1 MTQST
6 DAPNS
11 EVPAPI
17 AMLQMLSGFWISK
30 AIYAVAKLGIA
41 DYLLDSPK
49 TAEELAAITE
59 THPPSLYRLL
69 RALASV
75 GIFAEDDNHN
85 FSLTPLAATLQT
97 DVPGSLRFFAISEL
111 GTDHSIGWN
120 NLLHS
125 LKTGGI
131 AFDNAAGMN
140 VWEYYAQHPEES
152 NAFDRAMTNLTAVV
166 VAAILSSYDFSEFQ
180 NIVDIGGGQGSLIS
194 QILKA
199 NPKLKGIVF
208 DLPQVIEDTKLR
220 LQTEDIADR
229 VTVLSGSF
237 FESVPV
243 GGDAYLLKHIIHDWD
258 EEKATTILK
267 NCHQAMPQHSKL
279 LLFEIVI
286 TPGNEPSFGK
296 LLDLNMLVM
305 AGGRE
310 RTEEE
315 YRALLQAAGFQLTR
329 IIPTSSPLS
338 IIEAVKV

>member
-1 MTQST
+1 MTQLNNN
-6 DAPNS
+6 PNTP
-11 EVPAPI
+11 VPPPI
-17 AMLQMLSGFWISK
+17 AMLQMISGFWISK

-41 DYLLDSPK
+41 DYLIDRPK

-59 THPPSLYRLL
+59 THPLSLYRLL

-75 GIFAEDDNHN
+75 GIFAEDENHK

-111 GTDHSIGWN
+111 GTHHSLGWN

-125 LKTGGI
+125 LKTGEI
-131 AFDNAAGMN
+131 AFDNATGIN
-140 VWEYYAQHPEES
+140 IWEYYAQHPEDAKRF
-152 NAFDRAMTNLTAVV
+152 NQAMTNITAVE
-166 VAAILSSYDFSEFQ
+166 VAAIISSYNFSEFQ
-180 NIVDIGGGQGSLIS
+180 NIVDIGGGQGSLLT

-199 NPKLKGIVF
+199 NQKLKGFIF
-208 DLPQVIEDTKLR
+208 DLPQVIEATKLQ
-220 LQTEDIADR
+220 LQAEDIAHR
-229 VTVLSGSF
+229 VTAVAGNF
-237 FESVPV
+237 FESVPE

-286 TPGNEPSFGK
+286 APGNEQSFGK

-310 RTEEE
+310 RTQEE
-315 YRALLQAAGFQLTR
+315 YRALLKSAGFQLTR
-329 IIPTSSPLS
+329 IIPTPSIVS